1 MRKLL
6 QKHVR
11 SLSKN
16 NTNPIQY
23 DNIDNQDGIKYSEM
37 MAIGNPSH
45 DMDRMGILKLTA
57 ETNIDTLYQQNY
69 TDRSS
74 GDKDISR

>member
-1 MRKLL
+1 MISMRKLL

-11 SLSKN
+11 SLSKD

-37 MAIGNPSH
+37 MEIG
-45 DMDRMGILKLTA
+45 
-57 ETNIDTLYQQNY
+57 
-69 TDRSS
+69 
-74 GDKDISR
+74 